1 MAQEDVMEN
10 LYVWLLISGGAI
22 LGLSGILLFAW
33 DQKRGK
39 RRQFDEPG
47 RNDQYA
53 EAPELV
59 DKIAFLSRRLEE
71 SQRRVEELQRAGAR
85 SDQYS
90 EVQSDLAEARQQ
102 VDKVMTRNRDLLD
115 EVDSLSTK
123 LAVSQKTV
131 EDLLKLED
139 LVSGAEL
146 ENQRLRTENQEFQH
160 EIGSIRTQ
168 LQTSESRVGESAR
181 QNQEPADHISK
192 LDTETLELKHRLDT
206 SEKTIEELQAE
217 RQYLGGVKDENQQL
231 QQEITSL
238 RNDLQASQTRLLE
251 SARESQETAD
261 HYARAQTE
269 IAELKQQAEKGQSM
283 AVELEA
289 VRQQLADVESRETL
303 FKNQQHDLA
312 AEVVDLQREL
322 SEEKDRVR
330 ELELTRGHLAQMEHV
345 CRKLR
350 DENCRLEEEKT
361 RWQERLA
368 RSEEH
373 ERQIGILRQQLDELT
388 KQALLIDS
396 EDQVHKEL
404 AAGGLV
410 GGSWRRRPDS
420 DPSSAPQNM
429 INASVESTPK
439 PIDAPVPYEPHAAKE
454 KETGH
459 GIWGSAQ
466 QKWSFRIVPVT
477 GVIATAAAVAV
488 GFMGPSSDEFSGS
501 KKPVVASKMV
511 VPGEPKSQNEA
522 ASETSQKPG
531 PAPAEKDESSKPIQK
546 TKPSPRLRG
555 AFEIT
560 RPTQV
565 YSGPSEIT
573 LAIARIE
580 PGTKINVIDSRDGW
594 LEIRSKHGRPPG
606 FIRQEAAVRI
616 DPKQG

>member
-1 MAQEDVMEN
+1 MEN

-39 RRQFDEPG
+39 QRRPFDEPG
-47 RNDQYA
+47 RNHQYA

-102 VDKVMTRNRDLLD
+102 VDKLMLGNRDLRD

-131 EDLLKLED
+131 EDLLTLED

-146 ENQRLRTENQEFQH
+146 ENQRLRAENQEFQQ
-160 EIGSIRTQ
+160 EIASIKSQ
-168 LQTSESRVGESAR
+168 LQTSESRLSESVS
-181 QNQEPADHISK
+181 QNQEPADHNSK
-192 LDTETLELKHRLDT
+192 LHTETLELKHRLDA

-217 RQYLGGVKDENQQL
+217 QHYLGGVKGENQQL
-231 QQEITSL
+231 QQEIASL

-269 IAELKQQAEKGQSM
+269 IAELKQLAEKGQSK

-289 VRQQLADVESRETL
+289 VRKQLADVESREAL
-303 FKNQQHDLA
+303 FKNQQHDVAAQVAGLQGELA
-312 AEVVDLQREL
+312 A
-322 SEEKDRVR
+322 EKDRVR
-330 ELELTRGHLAQMEHV
+330 ELESTRGHLAQMEHV

-350 DENCRLEEEKT
+350 DENRRLEQERT
-361 RWQERLA
+361 GWQERLA

-373 ERQIGILRQQLDELT
+373 ERQLGILRQQLDELT

-396 EDQVHKEL
+396 EDHLHKEL
-404 AAGGLV
+404 AVGRLV
-410 GGSWRRRPDS
+410 GGSWRRRSDY
-420 DPSSAPQNM
+420 DPSAAQNM
-429 INASVESTPK
+429 ASISIESAPK
-439 PIDAPVPYEPHAAKE
+439 PIDAPLSSEPHAAKE
-454 KETGH
+454 KKIRRGRR
-459 GIWGSAQ
+459 SVR
-466 QKWSFRIVPVT
+466 QKWGLRIVPVT

-488 GFMGPSSDEFSGS
+488 GFMSPSSDEFSGS

-511 VPGEPKSQNEA
+511 ISGDPQSQNEA
-522 ASETSQKPG
+522 ALESQKP
-531 PAPAEKDESSKPIQK
+531 APAAAKKDESSKPMQT
-546 TKPSPRLRG
+546 TKPPPRLRG

-580 PGTKINVIDSRDGW
+580 PGTKINVIDSREGW

-616 DPKQG
+616 DPKRG